1 MTFTFR
7 TMDTTSMS
15 LTPQQRQHLKGLA
28 HPLKPIVMI
37 GQNGLTAS
45 VLAEIEIALENHE
58 LIKVRIS
65 GAEKEDRN
73 EIAQQISQSTHS
85 DIVQQIGHILVLF
98 RKSKKQKI
106 QI

>member
-1 MTFTFR
+1 MTAIFKA
-7 TMDTTSMS
+7 MDTTSMS

-28 HPLKPIVMI
+28 HPLKPVVML

-45 VLAEIEIALENHE
+45 VLSEIEIALETHE

-65 GAEKEDRN
+65 GLEKEDRN
-73 EIAQQISQSTHS
+73 EIAEQISQSTKS
-85 DIVQQIGHILVLF
+85 EIVQQIGHILVLF
-98 RKSKKQKI
+98 RRSKKKKI